1 MYMYDETTGK
11 KGSKER
17 VSLLKHYIDYYL
29 SEEIKILYLFS
40 TSCAGQKS
48 FWWTSFETEL
58 LLMARSLKYTTIS
71 RNVAIHLCPV
81 ISHFCRLN
89 RLNTERIMFMCQ
101 KIDVTF

>member
-1 MYMYDETTGK
+1 MAQCEKSIEGLCFTYQQNIPVLAQTSGELFYLQKVWVYNIGIYSFKTGCSKMYMYDETTGK

-48 FWWTSFETEL
+48 F
-58 LLMARSLKYTTIS
+58 
-71 RNVAIHLCPV
+71 
-81 ISHFCRLN
+81 
-89 RLNTERIMFMCQ
+89 
-101 KIDVTF
+101 